1 MQDIK
6 GCSDVVSKILDTFTE
21 DNATSLDTVALLI
34 EQSHDDLSIAV
45 GFTKDEWDNLKGCV
59 SGTSASCGKE
69 NLENIVNKL
78 IEYEKIKNPIGIAT
92 TDQITNAKKV
102 LQSLNGNTNED
113 TTFTKLKTQMADIK
127 DKFKDVPESV

>member
-6 GCSDVVSKILDTFTE
+6 GCSDEVSKILETFTK

-45 GFTKDEWDNLKGCV
+45 GFTSTELSNLKKCVSSKTDCGGDNLK
-59 SGTSASCGKE
+59 
-69 NLENIVNKL
+69 NIVNKL
-78 IEYEKIKNPIGIAT
+78 IEYESIDKNNIFVI
-92 TDQITNAKKV
+92 DKKSIEYTQKN
-102 LQSLNGNTNED
+102 LTKLNGDKNED
-113 TTFTKLKTQMADIK
+113 TTFTKLKTQMENIK